1 MTKKPV
7 LWMVLAVL
15 AVASAAFS
23 WRYFTRAFPLLSLD
37 IRMDRQD
44 ALAGGRAL
52 ATTEQLGPPKY
63 RDAASFSLDETVQT
77 FVELEGGGKPAFNAL
92 VVDRLFSPYRW
103 RVRHFKEREQREV
116 TFAFA
121 ADGSPSG
128 FVETLKED
136 EPGAALAEAAA
147 RGIAESAAARVWRVD
162 LAPFRPVE
170 HSQEQ
175 RIGGRVDHAFVYELP
190 DRRLGEG
197 RYRLRLGVDG
207 DKLTEVTYFIKIPD
221 AFNRRYENMRS
232 ANTAIGIGGSLAFLV
247 LYGVGGIA
255 VGLFFLMRD

>member
-1 MTKKPV
+1 MTKKPA
-7 LWMVLAVL
+7 LWIGLAVL

-52 ATTEQLGPPKY
+52 ATTEQLGPPEY

-136 EPGAALAEAAA
+136 EPGAACCATKARSEERRVGKEWRSRWAAA
-147 RGIAESAAARVWRVD
+147 E
-162 LAPFRPVE
+162 
-170 HSQEQ
+170 
-175 RIGGRVDHAFVYELP
+175 
-190 DRRLGEG
+190 
-197 RYRLRLGVDG
+197 
-207 DKLTEVTYFIKIPD
+207 
-221 AFNRRYENMRS
+221 
-232 ANTAIGIGGSLAFLV
+232 
-247 LYGVGGIA
+247 
-255 VGLFFLMRD
+255 